1 VLIPGVQCGEVMV
14 SFFWPTPVNYLAT
27 DQRLVRSSEEKGAL
41 KSRILA
47 FAWVLFVLPNS
58 SLLQSRYNCDLDLD
72 LTVGRERRCPG
83 AWRRSA
89 AGLLADRHD
98 ADHTIRRATNRVD
111 HGQQGCQRHA
121 RADRAHHTVLAR

>member
-1 VLIPGVQCGEVMV
+1 M
-14 SFFWPTPVNYLAT
+14 NYLAA
-27 DQRLVRSSEEKGAL
+27 DQRLFRSSEDKNGAL

-98 ADHTIRRATNRVD
+98 ADHTIRRATDRVD
-111 HGQQGCQRHA
+111 RGQQRCHDMRVQ
-121 RADRAHHTVLAR
+121 TVRTTP